1 MLFICIIL
9 YYKHFFLKLCWVFF
23 HNQKSQH
30 LLYFVTILYF
40 VMAHGYLALPQ
51 TADLLGWSETP
62 AGILS

>member
-1 MLFICIIL
+1 MLN
-9 YYKHFFLKLCWVFF
+9 FF

-30 LLYFVTILYF
+30 LLYFVTILDF

-51 TADLLGWSETP
+51 TADLLGWSETS

>member
-9 YYKHFFLKLCWVFF
+9 YYKHTILQIFFTVIMLNFF

-51 TADLLGWSETP
+51 TADLL
-62 AGILS
+62 